1 MKTIVKWLLSV
12 DANGELKIQPR
23 NINSYIPINRIL
35 DDTGYFHLDA
45 IDTGGVTYLV
55 VYEPN
60 EKWTIKTKIL
70 VAKNNPDKNQPGLI
84 DLEESDLFNMEAV
97 ADKYLRAKRDAS

>member
-12 DANGELKIQPR
+12 EANGELKIQPR

-45 IDTGGVTYLV
+45 MEAGGVAYLV

-60 EKWTIKTKIL
+60 EQWTVKSKIL
-70 VAKNNPDKNQPGLI
+70 VAKDNPDKSQPGLV
-84 DLEESDLFNMEAV
+84 DLTESDLPNMEAV
-97 ADKYLRAKRDAS
+97 ADKYLRTKRVAS